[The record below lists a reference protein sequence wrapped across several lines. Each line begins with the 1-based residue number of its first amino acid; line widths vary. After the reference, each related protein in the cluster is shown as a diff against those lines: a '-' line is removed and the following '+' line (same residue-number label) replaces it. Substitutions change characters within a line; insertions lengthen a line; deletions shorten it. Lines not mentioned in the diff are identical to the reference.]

1 LSVLEVIKSYLKV
14 AWQDEDSLI
23 TDLIARGKTRLNELA
38 GADLDYETEGLA
50 RSLLFDF
57 VRYAYSNASEY
68 WEENFQ
74 REILRLQ
81 ITTGVA
87 QEAVVDE
94 TQS

>member
-1 LSVLEVIKSYLKV
+1 MEVIKSYLKV

>member
-1 LSVLEVIKSYLKV
+1 MLEVIKSYLKV

>member
-1 LSVLEVIKSYLKV
+1 MLEVIKSYLKV
-14 AWQDEDSLI
+14 AWQDEDLLI

>member
-1 LSVLEVIKSYLKV
+1 LEVIKSYLKV

>member
-1 LSVLEVIKSYLKV
+1 LEVIKSYLKV
-14 AWQDEDSLI
+14 AWQDEDPLI